1 MRDALST
8 FGESLRD
15 IYGEIILLVQMS
27 LVTVLLLVP
36 VVTAPPALAGLWA
49 VGNLV
54 ARGEQVGWGDYWAA
68 FRIHFGRAWGLAG
81 LNLVAL
87 VVVGANLWFYNPA
100 STPLEI
106 SDELAAGIRGVW
118 LAMGL
123 LWLLL
128 SQYLL
133 PLLMEQEDLRLRTT
147 LRNATALMIRRP
159 GFSFVL
165 LLLII
170 LVGLLSALLIA
181 PWLLIT
187 PAFLAVLTNNAVL
200 RLLRVDREKMRGEG
214 GGGD

>member
-1 MRDALST
+1 MRDALRT
-8 FGESLRD
+8 FGEALRD
-15 IYGEIILLVQMS
+15 IYGEIVLLVPMS

-36 VVTAPPALAGLWA
+36 VVTAPPAVAGLWA
-49 VGNLV
+49 VGNRV
-54 ARGEQVGWGDYWAA
+54 ARGELTGWQDYWAA
-68 FRIHFGRAWGLAG
+68 FRAQFKRAWGLAG
-81 LNLVAL
+81 LNLAAL
-87 VVVGANLWFYNPA
+87 TVVGANLWFYTPA
-100 STPLEI
+100 ITPLQI
-106 SDELAAGIRGVW
+106 SEELAAGIRGVW

-133 PLLMEQEDLRLRTT
+133 PVLLEQEDMRLRTT

-170 LVGLLSALLIA
+170 LVGVLSALLVV

-200 RLLRVDREKMRGEG
+200 RLLAVDREKTRDG
-214 GGGD
+214 G